1 MEYRTIRNLGPGNDQ
16 WNHLYEMSKDGS
28 QVRIIDKN
36 RADHSKNIIKNDRGL
51 LKSKDGLEKSFT
63 AKTLYRRSWNK
74 SFPGAEVVVKKP
86 KKDKVPTEAQ
96 RLRAVAKAAKLAAK
110 AERAKRRELK
120 SAFKTKKGKLLSK
133 FNHERLL
140 NEIAYAKKKNH
151 SMIQIYD
158 KKIFLKS
165 VISKG
170 DVHLLRIE
178 VQSAARTGRF
188 FYNIKTEKYVAFNE
202 EIHKPGYGD
211 KSIKWPKL
219 TA

>member
-16 WNHLYEMSKDGS
+16 WNHLYEMSKDGKR
-28 QVRIIDKN
+28 VRIIDKD
-36 RADHSKNIIKNDRGL
+36 RADHSKNIIKKERGS
-51 LKSKDGLEKSFT
+51 LKCKDGLEKSFT

-74 SFPGAEVVVKKP
+74 PFPGAEVVVRKP

-96 RLRAVAKAAKLAAK
+96 RLRAIAKASKMAAK
-110 AERAKRRELK
+110 AERTRRRELK
-120 SAFKTKKGKLLSK
+120 AAFKTRKGKLLSN
-133 FNHERLL
+133 FNHDRLV
-140 NEIAYAKKKNH
+140 NEIEYCSKKGHK
-151 SMIQIYD
+151 MIQIYD
-158 KKIFLKS
+158 KKIFMKS

-170 DVHLLRIE
+170 DVHLLRLE
-178 VQSAARTGRF
+178 VQSVARTGRF

-219 TA
+219 VA